1 MINTSLFEMMINR
14 YNELSYTH
22 NYIYGFFF
30 QNTVYMIKTTAEI
43 MPYILKLD
51 KTSRGAGYSL
61 RFCPT
66 NAQKTFLLTK
76 GAQVLCSKES
86 FETSVKESKYNK
98 GEIFEKMVTEFYGQE
113 WTKDNVPFTEDG
125 DLTTN
130 GIAYQI
136 KFEKATFTNEKTL
149 ARMEKSLQVSKKLL
163 TNKVKFAIM

>member
-1 MINTSLFEMMINR
+1 MMNTSLFEKMINR

-30 QNTVYMIKTTAEI
+30 QNMVYMVETTAEI

-51 KTSRGAGYSL
+51 KASRGAGYSL

-66 NAQKTFLLTK
+66 KEQKAFLLAK
-76 GAQVLCSKES
+76 GAQVLCSKDF

-98 GEIFEKMVTEFYGQE
+98 GEIFEKMVTEFFGQE
-113 WTKDNVPFTEDG
+113 WEKDNIPFTEDG
-125 DLTTN
+125 DLTTD

-149 ARMEKSLQVSKKLL
+149 ARM
-163 TNKVKFAIM
+163 